1 MHFLFD
7 TNILLFYIRENSTS
21 SVIDSTYNPFGNG
34 NTPILSIVS
43 VGEIKSIALRN
54 GWGKKKLAKLKE
66 LMSLFVITDINA
78 DDVLDMY
85 AEIDAFSQGKLT
97 TNPLK
102 LTARN
107 MGKNDLWIAATA
119 KIASAKLL
127 TSDADF
133 DHLDGQYLEIIK
145 IDNKI
150 A

>member
-7 TNILLFYIRENSTS
+7 TNILLFYIRENNTA
-21 SVIDSTYNPFGNG
+21 SVIDSTYNPFGDG

-85 AEIDAFSQGKLT
+85 AEIDAFSQNKLKHK
-97 TNPLK
+97 PLNM
-102 LTARN
+102 TARN
-107 MGKNDLWIAATA
+107 MGKNDLWIAATVA
-119 KIASAKLL
+119 ITSAKFL
-127 TSDADF
+127 TSDDDF

-145 IDNKI
+145 IRQSI
-150 A
+150 